1 MLVISKTKL
10 LARMAMGCCVALAAL
25 AFTGTAQAQLT
36 LTAGSASNPECN
48 ADEILIPV
56 TVSEAA
62 GITSFG
68 VRMDYDV
75 TKLDFL
81 GTIKGAGVA
90 DWGLV
95 NGNEPAPGGSIILG
109 GSAFAGTAVTGTAE
123 LIVLRFTSIQG
134 ACPSIA
140 ALDLNSASA
149 NTASAVLVDGQITSG
164 EFPTL
169 RIDDVSA
176 ACASGISVP
185 VFADNITSAITSFGV
200 RINYDNTKLDFTG
213 VTKGADTADWGLVNG
228 NEPAPGGSII
238 LGGSAFAGTP
248 LTGDV
253 ELIIVNFTFIETP
266 LTGEPLTLNS
276 PSANTATFQLDSGS
290 ASCIDNQ
297 APVATCVGPL
307 SVNLSEGVILAGD
320 LDGGSTDP
328 DSDPLTFQVNGGASY
343 ALSCADVTNSP
354 ITLTLTVSDGSLE
367 DTCEVQVTV
376 VDDVDPIASTQNITV
391 NLSAGGSV
399 DINAAQVD
407 AGSADDCSAVTLSVA
422 PSTFSCANR
431 GNNAVVLTVT
441 DEAGNTAT
449 ANATVTVLDVTPP
462 TAVAQNLT
470 VQLGANGQ
478 ATITAAQVN
487 NGSSDACGIGG
498 LSLNRTSFSC
508 ADVGTPVTVT
518 LTVSDT
524 NNPPLTSTATATIT
538 VVDSI
543 DPTAVAQDVVVSLD
557 ENGVATVTAEEVNNG
572 STDNCGTPTLSL
584 DVTSFTCANLGA
596 NEVTLTVTDGSGNEA
611 TATATVTVLDE
622 IGPSLD
628 VVSEPVTLSLSAAGT
643 AVLAAEAVY
652 LYGTD
657 NCAVTDGPTLSQTD
671 FGCADLGEN
680 TVTVSIADASGNTA
694 EADVIVNVI
703 DEIAPTAIAQDITV
717 QLGADG
723 TATITADDVNNGSS
737 DNCSVTLAIDID
749 TFTCADTDA
758 PVTVTL
764 TATDQGG
771 LTATA
776 TALVTVVDSIDPV
789 ISAASTAV
797 VELDETGN
805 AVVTIDDLVTEVTD
819 NCGVASVEITSGQ
832 TSFTCADVDGSFD
845 IVVTATDTSGN
856 IETAT
861 ITVSVTDPTGA
872 CAVEEGEG
880 EGEGA
885 EDPCTDLDNNGVVDD
900 PSACLEEDIVLGF
913 TNVGVEGGCL
923 LETRQVLF
931 TNTDGTGNVTLSVPD
946 PNNFEVTVTVT
957 IARSAIPVGES
968 AIFVVKVAC
977 DLANLLSGDASASI
991 LADNL
996 TRDNVPVNEIIPG
1009 TYVLATVFQQDGDTF
1024 TEVDGV
1030 SASITYTGLEVNTV
1044 EDPQVYQHGT
1054 VVDAGTDGPLTNG
1067 DANGSWNE
1075 AATTLEGTDVIVGVN
1090 GLSVFVVTQPAPLV
1104 PFLAV
1109 SPNATYARIVGF
1121 TNVGSSRTLTFTV
1134 RNAGP
1139 GTVAGSATVTGTGFS
1154 IQGDANY
1161 TLAGETTDTVTVS
1174 FAPATEGTFQGSI
1187 TFTGGD
1193 NGPVTI
1199 ALWGVGTTAVKTAFF
1214 GCGAADGAGM
1224 GFGDLAVVGLLLS
1237 VLVAA
1242 SRLWVRARQ
1251 N

>member
-1 MLVISKTKL
+1 MLMKNNRMGISRWLT
-10 LARMAMGCCVALAAL
+10 ACAMAAM
-25 AFTGTAQAQLT
+25 AFVFAGNANAQLT
-36 LTAGSASNPECN
+36 LTVGAASNEACDANELLVPLTVSGATNLSSFGIRVNYDTNNATFLGSTRSTATQAWAGADANESVAGVIVVGGFAGAGAPINGTADLVTLRFSCEGGACPSITGLTLSNGSAGTASAALVNGQLTCGTFPT
-48 ADEILIPV
+48 V
-56 TVSEAA
+56 RVGTVSGSCGAVVAVPVSIENFSAS
-62 GITSFG
+62 ITSFG
-68 VRMDYDV
+68 FRVNYDTNQLTFV
-75 TKLDFL
+75 NSTRSAATQAWAGADANESVA
-81 GTIKGAGVA
+81 GTIVCGGFAG
-90 DWGLV
+90 
-95 NGNEPAPGGSIILG
+95 
-109 GSAFAGTAVTGTAE
+109 AGTAVTGNTD
-123 LIVLRFTSIQG
+123 LLFLNFTTNASNLG
-134 ACPSIA
+134 PNALTLSNPSA
-140 ALDLNSASA
+140 G
-149 NTASAVLVDGQITSG
+149 TASAQLANGS
-164 EFPTL
+164 
-169 RIDDVSA
+169 VS
-176 ACASGISVP
+176 CV
-185 VFADNITSAITSFGV
+185 
-200 RINYDNTKLDFTG
+200 
-213 VTKGADTADWGLVNG
+213 
-228 NEPAPGGSII
+228 
-238 LGGSAFAGTP
+238 
-248 LTGDV
+248 
-253 ELIIVNFTFIETP
+253 
-266 LTGEPLTLNS
+266 
-276 PSANTATFQLDSGS
+276 
-290 ASCIDNQ
+290 DNQ
-297 APVATCVGPL
+297 APVATCVSGL
-307 SVNLSEGVILAGD
+307 TVNLSTGTILAGD

-328 DSDPLTFQVNGGASY
+328 DLDPLTFQVNGGASY
-343 ALSCADVTNSP
+343 ALSCADVANSP
-354 ITLTLTVSDGSLE
+354 ITLTLTVSDGTLE
-367 DTCEVQVTV
+367 DTCDVQVTV

-407 AGSADDCSAVTLSVA
+407 AGSADDCGAVTLSVA

-441 DEAGNTAT
+441 DAAGNTAT

-462 TAVAQNLT
+462 TAIAQNLT
-470 VQLGANGQ
+470 VPLGANGT
-478 ATITAAQVN
+478 ASITAAQVN

-498 LSLNRTSFSC
+498 LSLNRTNFSC

-538 VVDSI
+538 VVDNI
-543 DPTAVAQDVVVSLD
+543 DPTAIAQDVVVSLNA
-557 ENGVATVTAEEVNNG
+557 NGVATVTAAQVNNG

-596 NEVTLTVTDGSGNEA
+596 NEVTLTVTDGSGNDA

-622 IGPSLD
+622 IGPTLD

-652 LYGTD
+652 LYGAD
-657 NCAVTDGPTLSQTD
+657 NCAVATGPTLSQTE

-723 TATITADDVNNGSS
+723 TATITANDVDNGSN
-737 DNCSVTLAIDID
+737 DNCSVTIAIDID

-758 PVTVTL
+758 PVAVTL

-771 LTATA
+771 LTDTA

-805 AVVTIDDLVTEVTD
+805 AVVTLEELVTEVTD

-861 ITVSVTDPTGA
+861 ITVSVTDPSGA
-872 CAVEEGEG
+872 CDVEGEG

-885 EDPCTDLDNNGVVDD
+885 EDPCTDLDDNGVVDN
-900 PSACLEEDIVLGF
+900 PAACLEEGIVLGF

-977 DLANLLSGDASASI
+977 DLANLLSGDASAGI
-991 LADNL
+991 LANNL

-1030 SASITYTGLEVNTV
+1030 NASITYTGLDVNTV

-1161 TLAGETTDTVTVS
+1161 TLAGATTDTVTVR

-1199 ALWGVGTTAVKTAFF
+1199 ALWGVGTSAVKTAFF
-1214 GCGAADGAGM
+1214 GCGAAGGAGM